1 MYYQRKKNIVG
12 LLICLI
18 SVVLFFSAC
27 TKREIIWRNFSS
39 LHSFDEIKLLF
50 VDNNHSDIKEFNLTP
65 QKNNHIYIPHNYSY
79 VGYEYEMPL
88 CLHIY
93 EPVIDGRRDKIEVF
107 IFDVNDFTEYD
118 NKFIVDEKNDVAAY
132 LMTYFDSDIKKDC
145 TIFSKDN
152 ILYKQEAIY
161 GSNET
166 LDKILSKIE
175 EKDYLDYTD
184 SLVNLGTKNK
194 HNGYIVQSKIDNK
207 YIWLWTS
214 QF

>member
-132 LMTYFDSDIKKDC
+132 LMTYFDSDLKKDC